1 MRTIAR
7 KDESFD
13 NCSFPEADVRLL
25 ARVAMVAMN
34 RGKCGKAMELL
45 ARRPWGPQAL
55 RLMIDARPNIV
66 SVTEVDEGEHPGATL
81 LHYAADDTRP
91 SLVAV
96 LLDAGADPD
105 ARDGC
110 GWSPLGY
117 ACRNR
122 EHGATLAAHLLEA
135 GADVNVRLNWDRTPL
150 HIAAACSWASSVEVC
165 KLLIAEGI
173 DVNAR
178 NADGQTALE
187 YAVAHAIPRCVATL
201 LEAGAVVT
209 RNVVRDAMSEGSP
222 RGLQMLIR
230 ADRRC
235 LEWMFDRWYQSTL
248 SSHLRVDVCCY
259 AYLQQV
265 FKAGGCQY
273 GPYKAGAYGAYE
285 RKQRRALLTIVQR
298 HVVGHRVPP
307 EMSQIIVEYWGHP
320 GGYLLWM

>member
-201 LEAGAVVT
+201 LEAGAEQT
-209 RNVVRDAMSEGSP
+209 RGALKAAMREGSP
-222 RGLQMLIR
+222 RGLQMLFR
-230 ADRRC
+230 ADRTC
-235 LEWMFDRWYQSTL
+235 IYWALEWMEEYRTIFGASIKYNVAYVDRIW
-248 SSHLRVDVCCY
+248 
-259 AYLQQV
+259 
-265 FKAGGCQY
+265 AGGSKLDGFLC
-273 GPYKAGAYGAYE
+273 YE
-285 RKQRRALLTIVQR
+285 RDQRRALATIVQR
-298 HVVGHRVPP
+298 HVAGHRLPP
-307 EMSQIIVEYWGHP
+307 EMSEIIAAFWGHP
-320 GGYLLWM
+320 GGYVVF